1 MRNER
6 NQTNVMRNLAIL
18 LFIASAALNAC
29 FIAGCSSLHDAVYGK
44 PCKYASVPS
53 ANDSCKA
60 ELVHIA
66 ELMQIKTDG
75 KTVADLESDIR
86 YELERHVAI
95 PSVYPEFE
103 EMAKTLGSKQKE
115 AMWEYQNFITDLQG
129 KRVIVI
135 APDAE

>member
-1 MRNER
+1 
-6 NQTNVMRNLAIL
+6 MRNLTIL

-29 FIAGCSSLHDAVYGK
+29 FIAGCRSLHDAVYGK
-44 PCKYASVPS
+44 PCKYAPVPR

-60 ELVHIA
+60 GFVHIA

-75 KTVADLESDIR
+75 KTVSDLESDIR
-86 YELERHVAI
+86 YKLERSVDI

-103 EMAKTLGSKQKE
+103 ELAKALGSKQKE
-115 AMWEYQNFITDLQG
+115 AMREYQRFITDLQG

-135 APDAE
+135 EQDAE